1 MFDFILIVIAM
12 GIGMAGGGKGESDSG
27 APMVAD
33 GATAVESATDSGG
46 SGGVSAGADEPA
58 SGASDDAAG
67 AYVAEPQ
74 TPTGKFTTATE
85 IRPIMGATKG
95 NWVAV
100 REYDGNDLVY
110 FTHILSW
117 RCGLVGV
124 RYSINGGPMQDWPLA
139 ECQLD
144 TAQPN
149 AIPQDAKIYETH
161 PLKSVNSLD
170 VEIIYDDLGRDSA
183 HFERN
188 QVLMP

>member
-1 MFDFILIVIAM
+1 MLDFIFIFIALVV
-12 GIGMAGGGKGESDSG
+12 GAAGGGGSG
-27 APMVAD
+27 AQSTASASV
-33 GATAVESATDSGG
+33 AVE
-46 SGGVSAGADEPA
+46 P
-58 SGASDDAAG
+58 GASET

-85 IRPIMGATKG
+85 IKPIMSATKG

-100 REYDGNDLVY
+100 REYDGQDLVY
-110 FTHILSW
+110 FTQILAW

-149 AIPQDAKIYETH
+149 AIPQDAIIYETH
-161 PLKSVNSLD
+161 PLKSVQTLQ
-170 VEIIYDDLGRDSA
+170 VEIIYDDLTRDSA
-183 HFERN
+183 QFERK

>member
-1 MFDFILIVIAM
+1 MLDYIFILIAL
-12 GIGMAGGGKGESDSG
+12 GIGAAGGGNGSSQG
-27 APMVAD
+27 
-33 GATAVESATDSGG
+33 SATVAADNSAQAPAQADS
-46 SGGVSAGADEPA
+46 A
-58 SGASDDAAG
+58 ASDGLLAG
-67 AYVAEPQ
+67 TDETASPSGDPVAGGYVAEPQ

-85 IRPIMGATKG
+85 IKPIMSATKG

-100 REYDGNDLVY
+100 REYDGKDLVY
-110 FTHILSW
+110 FTQILSW

-170 VEIIYDDLGRDSA
+170 VEIIFDDLTRDNA
-183 HFERN
+183 HFERK